1 LYYFFSQAHYG
12 SNQAVSGAWLV
23 LKIGAGMM
31 KLEVRCASLRDLIF
45 VDHLQKRNAEELAFY
60 PKQVFEREIENERIL
75 LALVNNEPAGYLYHG
90 AQRTSGFTKI
100 HQACIEYDLRGNW
113 YGAALCKLLEESGIL
128 LGIAGIQLRCG
139 SDIAANRFWKLMGFK
154 CVDVQPGGVRRM
166 RDINVWMKELA
177 SSLFPYDFVDPSDKK
192 KDASFWRRRGS
203 RLSQSIMLRGQSLL
217 DYRRKVLEESGVED
231 TLTSGDD
238 EN

>member
-1 LYYFFSQAHYG
+1 
-12 SNQAVSGAWLV
+12 
-23 LKIGAGMM
+23 
-31 KLEVRCASLRDLIF
+31 
-45 VDHLQKRNAEELAFY
+45 
-60 PKQVFEREIENERIL
+60 
-75 LALVNNEPAGYLYHG
+75 
-90 AQRTSGFTKI
+90 
-100 HQACIEYDLRGNW
+100 
-113 YGAALCKLLEESGIL
+113 
-128 LGIAGIQLRCG
+128 
-139 SDIAANRFWKLMGFK
+139 
-154 CVDVQPGGVRRM
+154 M